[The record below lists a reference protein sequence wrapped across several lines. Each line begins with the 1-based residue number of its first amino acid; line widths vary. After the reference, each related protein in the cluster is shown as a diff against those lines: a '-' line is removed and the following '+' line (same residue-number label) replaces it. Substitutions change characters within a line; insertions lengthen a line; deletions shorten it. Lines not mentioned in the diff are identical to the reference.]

1 MWQLKNQIEVKQR
14 KNKEEATKNANIN
27 FNHKQAFKNT

>member
-27 FNHKQAFKNT
+27 FNH